1 MFECT
6 IICKSLQSPLLDTPK
21 KKPNKDD
28 KKDPDGFQKPK
39 NVVNVI
45 FGGDPSFSKRVQKLL
60 LREILSVE
68 PAIQRPLKYSE
79 VPITFSREDQWTSFS
94 EPGKF
99 PLVLDP
105 VIQGSKL
112 TRVLID
118 GGSGLNLIFAS
129 TLRKMGLNY
138 LTLLTP
144 SKAPFYSI
152 VPVNSSTPIGSVTLP
167 VTFGTEHIKFEVTDF
182 ESSYH
187 AILGRP
193 VLAKFMVMPHYVYL
207 LLKMPGT
214 TGVLSLCGD
223 LLKSFECDKE
233 AIVHA
238 SSIRVPSSVSEIFS
252 AAKELSLEKDSIS
265 KKPSQLSVKL
275 AGDVGTKTIQLQE
288 GDDSKTTII
297 REGLSDK

>member
-1 MFECT
+1 V
-6 IICKSLQSPLLDTPK
+6 PK
-21 KKPNKDD
+21 KKPNKEDEDDD
-28 KKDPDGFQKPK
+28 KKDPDGFQKPE

-68 PAIQRPLKYSE
+68 PAIQRPLKYRE
-79 VPITFSREDQWTSFS
+79 VSITFSREDQWTSFF

-105 VIQGSKL
+105 VVQGSKL
-112 TRVLID
+112 TRVLIN

-129 TLRKMGLNY
+129 TLMKMGLNY
-138 LTLLTP
+138 MSLLTP
-144 SKAPFYSI
+144 SKAPFYGI
-152 VPVNSSTPIGSVTLP
+152 VPGNSSTPIGSVTLSI
-167 VTFGTEHIKFEVTDF
+167 TFGTEQNFWTEYIKFEVADF

-193 VLAKFMVMPHYVYL
+193 ALAKFMVVPHYVYL
-207 LLKMPGT
+207 LLKMPGN
-214 TGVLSLCGD
+214 TGVLSLRGD

-238 SSIRVPSSVSEIFS
+238 SSI
-252 AAKELSLEKDSIS
+252 
-265 KKPSQLSVKL
+265 
-275 AGDVGTKTIQLQE
+275 
-288 GDDSKTTII
+288 
-297 REGLSDK
+297 